1 MEPSQDQP
9 THPLPSIFNLFT
21 SFLRLGTTAFGGPA
35 MVAYIRRLAVEQKH
49 WVDDSS
55 SRYGVALCQVIPG
68 ATAIQMAA
76 YVGFRAR
83 GVSGAAA
90 TFIGF
95 GLPAFLLMMG
105 LSIAYQYTHTL
116 PVVISTFNG
125 LQAII
130 VAVVANAT
138 LSFGRTSIK
147 NWKTVLIALIA
158 VALFGWK
165 INPIGVIFFAAVLG
179 VIFFARKP
187 EDQKIIPS
195 PEKMEPDGQS
205 PRYPHYIPSYAKAS
219 EGYPPSAKSAE
230 AAILQLMNNS
240 CPTTHSSTGKARGLL
255 RRRINSTGTVL
266 LLLAAATVGI
276 GLLYSLD
283 RKLFDLALLMIR
295 IDLFAFGGG
304 FASVPL
310 MFHEVV
316 EVRSWLD
323 GPTLLNGIVLGQVTP
338 GPIVITATFVGYL
351 LKGLLGGLIA
361 TISVFLPSF
370 LIVVGMVPY
379 FDRLRRSPYFNSV
392 VNGIL
397 CSFVGLLLAV
407 TIRFALNIQWD
418 LIRIFLSLA
427 TFAALISKIDI
438 LWVVLIGTGISIALL

>member
-9 THPLPSIFNLFT
+9 THPLPSTFNLFI

-49 WVDDSS
+49 WLDDSS

-83 GVSGAAA
+83 GVSGAAT

-95 GLPAFLLMMG
+95 GLPAFLFMMG

-158 VALFGWK
+158 AALFGWK

-187 EDQKIIPS
+187 EDQKMIPS
-195 PEKMEPDGQS
+195 PEK
-205 PRYPHYIPSYAKAS
+205 
-219 EGYPPSAKSAE
+219 
-230 AAILQLMNNS
+230 
-240 CPTTHSSTGKARGLL
+240 
-255 RRRINSTGTVL
+255 INSTGTVL
-266 LLLAAATVGI
+266 LLLAVATVGI
-276 GLLYSLD
+276 GLLYFLD

-351 LKGLLGGLIA
+351 LNGFGGGLIA

-370 LIVVGMVPY
+370 LIVVGITPY
-379 FDRLRRSPYFNSV
+379 FDRLRRLRYFNSAI
-392 VNGIL
+392 NGIL
-397 CSFVGLLLAV
+397 CSFVGLLLTV
-407 TIRFALNIQWD
+407 TIRFALNVHWD

-427 TFAALISKIDI
+427 AFAALILKIDI

>member
-1 MEPSQDQP
+1 
-9 THPLPSIFNLFT
+9 
-21 SFLRLGTTAFGGPA
+21 

-49 WVDDSS
+49 WLDDSS

-83 GVSGAAA
+83 GVSGAAT

-95 GLPAFLLMMG
+95 GLPAFLFMMG

-158 VALFGWK
+158 AALFGWK

-187 EDQKIIPS
+187 EDQKMIPS
-195 PEKMEPDGQS
+195 PEK
-205 PRYPHYIPSYAKAS
+205 
-219 EGYPPSAKSAE
+219 
-230 AAILQLMNNS
+230 
-240 CPTTHSSTGKARGLL
+240 
-255 RRRINSTGTVL
+255 INSTGTVL
-266 LLLAAATVGI
+266 LLLAVATVGI
-276 GLLYSLD
+276 GLLYFLD

-351 LKGLLGGLIA
+351 LNGFGGGLIA

-370 LIVVGMVPY
+370 LIVVGITPY
-379 FDRLRRSPYFNSV
+379 FDRLRRLRYFNSAI
-392 VNGIL
+392 NGIL
-397 CSFVGLLLAV
+397 CSFVGLLLTV
-407 TIRFALNIQWD
+407 TIRFALNVHWD

-427 TFAALISKIDI
+427 AFAALILKIDI